1 MVQEKID
8 NIRKERVLSKGRKG
22 GYPQHVIFFDTETR
36 WKVLENEH
44 QLHTLRLGWSCYVNY
59 RNKKTAKRR
68 EDWLYYTTINK
79 FNRWLLSKTKPKR
92 TLYVI
97 ASNVWFDVRVT
108 SVDFYLFSKG
118 FVCTS
123 LYSRNFVTIME
134 FTNDNRKVVF
144 LSTQNFLGLSVEKI
158 GKLLDIPK
166 YEVNFE
172 TATEEQLKE
181 HCRIDTLIIK
191 TAFGRWLDYTQ
202 RTNMG
207 RFRNTRASQALTAYR
222 SRFMPYNIYI
232 HSNNKAIELERDSYF
247 GGRTECFY
255 IGTLKKRNI
264 YKLDINSQY
273 PSVMSKY
280 KYPVRLIWYGKCSSV
295 KRLAEHLKQYAVTAR
310 IYARVKEPIIPK
322 RIDGHTCF
330 PIGEFDCVVSTEA
343 LKRLLKTNS
352 IIGVSEIAVY
362 DTAPIFKNYMAFFN
376 KEKEQFSQA
385 EDTFG
390 REMAKYFMNTFYGK
404 WAQHKETVVYVEEAN
419 PYKVETEITHNLDN
433 GYRGRIV
440 TYGGLTTYYEDRG
453 EIAAN
458 SFVTIASHVT
468 EYARFLL
475 WDYMK
480 IAGRKNVY
488 YCDTDSLFVNATG
501 YRKLKRYIHPDKLG
515 MLKVEAKTRE
525 CIIHGNKDYIFG
537 TEVKCKGIRKDA
549 EEIGKREYKQQYFP
563 TLATFLREPI
573 TEGYTV
579 KTIVKVLSGEYTKG
593 IVLNSGF
600 IIPYTI
606 TEGDIT
612 TISPLDDLPF

>member
-1 MVQEKID
+1 
-8 NIRKERVLSKGRKG
+8 
-22 GYPQHVIFFDTETR
+22 
-36 WKVLENEH
+36 
-44 QLHTLRLGWSCYVNY
+44 
-59 RNKKTAKRR
+59 
-68 EDWLYYTTINK
+68 
-79 FNRWLLSKTKPKR
+79 
-92 TLYVI
+92 
-97 ASNVWFDVRVT
+97 
-108 SVDFYLFSKG
+108 
-118 FVCTS
+118 
-123 LYSRNFVTIME
+123 ME